1 MRHPALALLLSKVA
15 PVSEVKAD
23 SLCLE
28 RAINSATQTALAA
41 EAEAAGAIADDRRK
55 QEELKRQ
62 RLAVKVPCSVC
73 HRPGHPA
80 KDCFMTNNEKR
91 EQFLKKAS
99 PSVKAAILKRVVNYE
114 KNGKLLA
121 PGQYLGAVAGQS
133 DLYPGLE
140 DSGLIWRGLNLS
152 GRLDVH
158 SILDGAIRSPRGNYG
173 SLLIVCQLQT
183 IREIAKHI
191 ETLLQL
197 APVMVRT
204 SLEDLKD
211 WASGLGLSTRALI
224 RAVESYGALLFA
236 ITGGYG
242 DDDGPSSGYVGS
254 DYESYSDS
262 DSDYGDDPAKQ
273 DGSGSMPDL
282 ASSDDGGD
290 AEEGDESESVPDLAS
305 SSVLP
310 RFWLTIFFLEL
321 FAFEDNHILD
331 TYCTLSDTC
340 FIKDWAGKQCYGN
353 PPFDHDIIL
362 KCFQKALAD
371 FDRDPANTKFL
382 SVLPKLTKAIRPSVK
397 PTGTE
402 LAKEVGSLVWSDT
415 CGPFRISAG
424 GYRWFALFVDDST
437 TWIRRYF
444 LKQKSDYPEAFK
456 MYIVE
461 VKRRRSGM
469 GLPEDCHMVLHT
481 DGDSTM
487 IAGHTAAFCKERG
500 IEQRHGSPYL
510 HENQAR
516 VERSHRDV
524 QAMARALLLAS
535 GFGVEMWPLAARH
548 VVYILN
554 RIFRRSLNW
563 TSAYYLINKK
573 HADLSHLRIFGR
585 LAYPFIDPSVR
596 EHKLS
601 NRDRELRY
609 VGHSE
614 VSSAYLLYDHDSGK
628 VVNSGMVT
636 FSERLDKLGKVVT
649 TWDPSALAPLK
660 TNFMATALDAP
671 YRDPLPTVLETPVL
685 EQGVYLPEDDEEVM
699 AVVKVEASDGAYWV
713 SLSSYLEPGQKRLSL
728 LRACPTYGH
737 SNAHYPL
744 FTEVRAVTGKG
755 DSEEAMICGR
765 AIAPHAQP
773 YCVVLLTNFIIMDL
787 PAGDVQFPPAHPCL
801 GVKSDTAPTKRI
813 SMLPEGV
820 TEPKGP
826 SQVLTA
832 PDVAEW
838 PESIQNELEALVQ
851 IKGALRLM
859 KEEDVPPGVKLLDMS
874 LILKV
879 KLDKHRQLLKRKSRI
894 CVRGNKQEYG
904 VDYVDTFAL
913 CTQLSSITIAIVL
926 ALNLGLVVHHMDV
939 DTAFLN
945 SVLEEDLYVRL
956 PRGLVYGGCRCVK
969 LLKAVYGL
977 KQAGKEWFDTS
988 DAFIMGYDS
997 RMQRS
1002 DVEPCL
1008 YFIKDTELML
1018 IILAYVT
1025 TSLPRMTSPEHF
1037 VALKQVVR
1045 YLKGTKDHE
1054 LVLRAA

>member
-1 MRHPALALLLSKVA
+1 MLKGLPPDQYFSGQHAQNESVWREWRAKVGPSMRHPALALLLSKVA

-28 RAINSATQTALAA
+28 RAINCLTTFCVVLLPRLRTVLSAAHRGNLRWLRGLARAGQIATQHRRCVLHRGGARTLRAAQQFATLTPPLHSFLDGKETLQRIREYSTIADVMPSAATQTALAA

-140 DSGLIWRGLNLS
+140 DSGEALFALREAGQS
-152 GRLDVH
+152 DVH
-158 SILDGAIRSPRGNYG
+158 PGLEDTGESLYTLREAEQSDLHPGLDGTGGTLLTDALREAHLGRGYQISPGQLWFTPGLQRMHTILVSGSAAMLVRAQYILNRGVALPRDG
-173 SLLIVCQLQT
+173 VERGISVKQIVCQLQT

-310 RFWLTIFFLEL
+310 RFW
-321 FAFEDNHILD
+321 
-331 TYCTLSDTC
+331 
-340 FIKDWAGKQCYGN
+340 
-353 PPFDHDIIL
+353 
-362 KCFQKALAD
+362 
-371 FDRDPANTKFL
+371 
-382 SVLPKLTKAIRPSVK
+382 LTKAIRPSVK

-601 NRDRELRY
+601 NRDRELR
-609 VGHSE
+609 
-614 VSSAYLLYDHDSGK
+614 
-628 VVNSGMVT
+628 
-636 FSERLDKLGKVVT
+636 
-649 TWDPSALAPLK
+649 
-660 TNFMATALDAP
+660 
-671 YRDPLPTVLETPVL
+671 DPLPTVLETPVL

-699 AVVKVEASDGAYWV
+699 AVVKVEASDGAYW
-713 SLSSYLEPGQKRLSL
+713 
-728 LRACPTYGH
+728 
-737 SNAHYPL
+737 
-744 FTEVRAVTGKG
+744 
-755 DSEEAMICGR
+755 
-765 AIAPHAQP
+765 
-773 YCVVLLTNFIIMDL
+773 
-787 PAGDVQFPPAHPCL
+787 
-801 GVKSDTAPTKRI
+801 
-813 SMLPEGV
+813 
-820 TEPKGP
+820 
-826 SQVLTA
+826 VLTA

-874 LILKV
+874 LILK
-879 KLDKHRQLLKRKSRI
+879 
-894 CVRGNKQEYG
+894 
-904 VDYVDTFAL
+904 
-913 CTQLSSITIAIVL
+913 LSSITIAIVL

-956 PRGLVYGGCRCVK
+956 PRGLVYGGCRPVPVFCGNQGAIHLASNYVNNSRSK
-969 LLKAVYGL
+969 HIKARNMYIREL
-977 KQAGKEWFDTS
+977 IKAKETEALYTGTANNTS
-988 DAFIMGYDS
+988 AIMTKPLALPIF
-997 RMQRS
+997 RMQRERLG
-1002 DVEPCL
+1002 V
-1008 YFIKDTELML
+1008 
-1018 IILAYVT
+1018 
-1025 TSLPRMTSPEHF
+1025 TSLHRD
-1037 VALKQVVR
+1037 
-1045 YLKGTKDHE
+1045 DH
-1054 LVLRAA
+1054 